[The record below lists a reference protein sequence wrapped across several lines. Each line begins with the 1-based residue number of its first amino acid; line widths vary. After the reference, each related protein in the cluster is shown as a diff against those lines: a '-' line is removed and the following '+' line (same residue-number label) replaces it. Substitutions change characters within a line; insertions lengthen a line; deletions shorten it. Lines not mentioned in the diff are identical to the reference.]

1 MVAWHLPTRS
11 AISPGF
17 APFAYISSIIRRSSS
32 FKHSYFIAS
41 PPFLRKKISASEL
54 ISSFAHNNKLHG
66 VFVSMGK
73 PIANYRSGEYN
84 KKMIPL
90 SVVMDERICTGH
102 EYALFWASVRRYL
115 KHPEL
120 LEGKPTEENAYP
132 AEECV

>member
-54 ISSFAHNNKLHG
+54 ISSFALNDKRHNALKVGKINVDEQMELAMRFQVSSIPMLV
-66 VFVSMGK
+66 VFKDGK
-73 PIANYRSGEYN
+73 AVAKSVGYRPKSEIAA
-84 KKMIPL
+84 M
-90 SVVMDERICTGH
+90 V
-102 EYALFWASVRRYL
+102 
-115 KHPEL
+115 
-120 LEGKPTEENAYP
+120 EGAK
-132 AEECV
+132 

>member
-1 MVAWHLPTRS
+1 MA
-11 AISPGF
+11 A
-17 APFAYISSIIRRSSS
+17 
-32 FKHSYFIAS
+32 
-41 PPFLRKKISASEL
+41 
-54 ISSFAHNNKLHG
+54 

-120 LEGKPTEENAYP
+120 LEGKPTEENADL

>member
-54 ISSFAHNNKLHG
+54 ISSFAHNNKLHVG
-66 VFVSMGK
+66 PQGM
-73 PIANYRSGEYN
+73 SG
-84 KKMIPL
+84 
-90 SVVMDERICTGH
+90 C
-102 EYALFWASVRRYL
+102 ASVMGVHIENTARHPSTIGVAVNVGCWSHRRGL
-115 KHPEL
+115 VRFDRDL
-120 LEGKPTEENAYP
+120 NAT
-132 AEECV
+132 VISHKGVTL

>member
-1 MVAWHLPTRS
+1 MFGLVKLMDRCGLLPRK
-11 AISPGF
+11 IIDLSPF
-17 APFAYISSIIRRSSS
+17 HTSLFITNLASINTNSI
-32 FKHSYFIAS
+32 FHHCYEFGTT
-41 PPFLRKKISASEL
+41 
-54 ISSFAHNNKLHG
+54 G

-73 PIANYRSGEYN
+73 PIANYMSGEYN

-120 LEGKPTEENAYP
+120 LEGKTTEENADL
-132 AEECV
+132 AEDCV